1 MIESFIKSNYQLI
14 FWAFALVVAV
24 IIIFWF
30 IRRTSSKIK
39 NKKETSRNLRA
50 ERKEMVLELVKDG
63 EGMTEKEVSD
73 FLGIGEEEAHEYLV
87 NLIREER
94 IRMETDIDQVPRYK
108 STENNG

>member
-1 MIESFIKSNYQLI
+1 VIESFIKSNYQLI